1 MERLTQL
8 FTDALLISEP
18 LYGNNKAVWNKWTAY
33 SSDVEK
39 DNTKV
44 VTSQYVSPSF
54 SALVSWLNKKNEEG
68 ITSLQIGIKLKEYK
82 DEIHAI
88 IEKVLEDEFK
98 NANKFNDGTIIQGDV
113 NEDEP
118 DEPDEPDDKEY
129 FEVNNSAVYFKLR
142 DGISKNHFEEDAGM
156 GVKSYPIE
164 TKESNAIAQLSSHR
178 DEDLKLIKDD
188 EASRWNTLVND
199 VMSNMDD
206 LTADV
211 LDSITIQW
219 LAQAKSPDEFIEF
232 SYEQVLDMCNVPKK
246 KVSKGEYYRPEDK
259 IKVAKRIAALASIF
273 IYLNDDNEVVVLN
286 EEHEHDEKYK
296 VKREVVKRLFVLDSV
311 VLWRHNTTN
320 EYMGIESCRIK
331 PGSFLT
337 SYLYGSN
344 NTTALLS
351 KKALEYNSYRHKYHK
366 RLIRY
371 LTWQWRIRQIYSTL
385 KRPYSIGGD
394 KGLLAVMAIPLTW
407 KPSRIREHLENV
419 LTDLE
424 KENVISKWEYTVTLD
439 EERFNKKNWFKDY
452 WVNLNITI
460 LPPEELIKSMYNLPK
475 KKTLELENNTE
486 ESIEYFEKAT
496 DAVNM
501 PPKKNNEELNRFD
514 EEAVREKILKQRKF
528 ENKSIRELA
537 KEIRISAPTLSRF
550 CNRETKRLSANAVEK
565 MSKWY
570 ERQEILEKM

>member
-1 MERLTQL
+1 MEKLAQL

-18 LYGNNKAVWNKWTAY
+18 LYGNNKAIWEKWTSFSA
-33 SSDVEK
+33 DVEK
-39 DNTKV
+39 DSSKV

-54 SALVSWLNKKNEEG
+54 SALVSWLSKKNENG
-68 ITSLQIGIKLKEYK
+68 VTSLQIAIKLNHYK
-82 DEIHAI
+82 NEIHSE
-88 IEKVLEDEFK
+88 IEHLLTEEFK
-98 NANKFNDGTIIQGDV
+98 NDNKPKLSDETVIQAEE
-113 NEDEP
+113 NKDET
-118 DEPDEPDDKEY
+118 DDKDY
-129 FEVNNSAVYFKLR
+129 FEVNNSAIYFKLR
-142 DGISKNHFEEDAGM
+142 DGISKNHFEEDSNM

-219 LAQAKSPDEFIEF
+219 LAQAQTPDEFIEF

-286 EEHEHDEKYK
+286 DENENDEEYK
-296 VKREVVKRLFVLDSV
+296 VKREVIKRLFVLDSV

-331 PGSFLT
+331 PGSFLS

-424 KENVISKWEYTVTLD
+424 RENVISKWEYSSTLD
-439 EERFNKKNWFKDY
+439 EERVNKKNWFKDY
-452 WVNLNITI
+452 WIDLNITI

-475 KKTLELENNTE
+475 KKTLEIENNNETT
-486 ESIEYFEKAT
+486 IEYSEKT
-496 DAVNM
+496 KDIIDM
-501 PPKKNNEELNRFD
+501 PQSTVSKEPDIFD
-514 EEAVREKILKQRKF
+514 EEVVREKILERH
-528 ENKSIRELA
+528 NIDNISIRELA
-537 KEIRISAPTLSRF
+537 KEIKISAPTLSRF
-550 CNRETKRLSANAVEK
+550 CNRQTKRLSANAVEK

-570 ERQEILEKM
+570 ERQMILEKM

>member
-1 MERLTQL
+1 MERLVQL

-18 LYGNNKAVWNKWTAY
+18 LYGNNKAIWDKWTSFCA
-33 SSDVEK
+33 DVEK
-39 DNTKV
+39 DNSKV
-44 VTSQYVSPSF
+44 VTSQYISPSF
-54 SALVSWLNKKNEEG
+54 SALISWLSKKNEKG
-68 ITSLQIGIKLKEYK
+68 ITSLQIAIKLNQYK
-82 DEIHAI
+82 DEIHSE
-88 IEKVLEDEFK
+88 IEHLLADEFK
-98 NANKFNDGTIIQGDV
+98 NDKKHELNDETIIHVEKNEDGT
-113 NEDEP
+113 E
-118 DEPDEPDDKEY
+118 DKEY

-142 DGISKNHFEEDAGM
+142 DGISKNHFEEDSNM

-164 TKESNAIAQLSSHR
+164 TKDSNAIAQLSSHR

-219 LAQAKSPDEFIEF
+219 LAQAQSPDEFIEF

-246 KVSKGEYYRPEDK
+246 KVSKGSYYRPEDK

-286 EEHEHDEKYK
+286 DENEHDEEYK
-296 VKREVVKRLFVLDSV
+296 VKREVIKRLFVLDSV

-331 PGSFLT
+331 PGSFLA

-394 KGLLAVMAIPLTW
+394 KGLLAVMGIPLTW

-424 KENVISKWEYTVTLD
+424 REKVISNWEYSTKLD
-439 EERFNKKNWFKDY
+439 EERLSKKNWFKDY
-452 WVNLNITI
+452 WINLNITI
-460 LPPEELIKSMYNLPK
+460 LPPEELITSMYNLPK
-475 KKTLELENNTE
+475 KKILEVESNNGTT
-486 ESIEYFEKAT
+486 IEYSEKNK
-496 DAVNM
+496 DVIDM
-501 PPKKNNEELNRFD
+501 PRVKISKEPDIFD
-514 EEAVREKILKQRKF
+514 EDAVREKILRRHKVD
-528 ENKSIRELA
+528 NISIRELA
-537 KEIRISAPTLSRF
+537 KEIKISAPTLSRF
-550 CNRETKRLSANAVEK
+550 CNKQTKRLSANAVEK

-570 ERQEILEKM
+570 KRQMILEKM

>member
-1 MERLTQL
+1 VEKLAQL
-8 FTDALLISEP
+8 FTDTLLISEP
-18 LYGNNKAVWNKWTAY
+18 LYGDNKAIWEKWTSFSA
-33 SSDVEK
+33 DVEK
-39 DNTKV
+39 ENSRV

-54 SALVSWLNKKNEEG
+54 SALVSWLSKKNESG
-68 ITSLQIGIKLKEYK
+68 ITSLQIAIKLNQYK
-82 DEIHAI
+82 DEIHSE
-88 IEKVLEDEFK
+88 IEHLLTKEFK
-98 NANKFNDGTIIQGDV
+98 NDKKLKLSDETVIQLEK
-113 NEDEP
+113 NEDETA
-118 DEPDEPDDKEY
+118 DKDY

-142 DGISKNHFEEDAGM
+142 DGISKNHFEEDPNI

-286 EEHEHDEKYK
+286 DENENDEEYK
-296 VKREVVKRLFVLDSV
+296 VKREVIKRLFVLDSV

-331 PGSFLT
+331 PGSFLS
-337 SYLYGSN
+337 SYLYDSN

-424 KENVISKWEYTVTLD
+424 RESVISKWEYSSKLD
-439 EERFNKKNWFKDY
+439 EECLNKKNWFKDY
-452 WVNLNITI
+452 WISLSIII

-475 KKTLELENNTE
+475 KKTLEIENNNE
-486 ESIEYFEKAT
+486 IIIEYSEETKDIT
-496 DAVNM
+496 DMSQITVSKE
-501 PPKKNNEELNRFD
+501 PDIFD
-514 EEAVREKILKQRKF
+514 EEAVREKILKKR
-528 ENKSIRELA
+528 NVDNISIRELA
-537 KEIRISAPTLSRF
+537 KEIKVSAPTLSRF
-550 CNRETKRLSANAVEK
+550 CNKQTKRLSTNAVDK
-565 MSKWY
+565 LSKWY